1 MTFKELTELLKKR
14 SYGGKKGNL
23 SLLKQTAK
31 KLGVLPVN
39 YKTVL
44 IAGTNGKGTVAHLLA
59 QTAIKS
65 GIKTGLFISPHIFD
79 IRERITL
86 NNKKISEKDFCSCLK
101 KVLSAEVK
109 PLKFFELLT
118 LMALVYFKEKKVD
131 FAVFECGIGG
141 LKDSTNIIDSDL
153 SIITSVAKDHEQLL
167 GSTLEEIATQKA
179 GIIKKEK
186 PCILGQVSPKILKI
200 IEDTCIKKNAPLIVP
215 TINNINLDF
224 VKNTTEFVC
233 QNKKYVLNMLGKK
246 SAENASLVISCA
258 NILGFDKGLKKAFLV
273 KPLPMRF
280 EIKKMGKNY
289 LIKDGAH
296 NPAAI
301 KEFLNTFVKSPY
313 FKQENILVYGVN
325 KEKDYKTCAKL
336 LSSYF
341 RKICLVE
348 FEKSCPKNELKKY
361 FKNCAFIE
369 VKKLV
374 KIKANI
380 VQIGSFYLSCEL
392 KRYLPKKQL

>member
-14 SYGGKKGNL
+14 SYGGKKG
-23 SLLKQTAK
+23 SLPTLKQTAK

-59 QTAIKS
+59 EIAKQNKL
-65 GIKTGLFISPHIFD
+65 KVGLFTSPHILD
-79 IRERITL
+79 IKERICI
-86 NNKKISEKDFCSCLK
+86 NGKKISEKDFYSCLK
-101 KVLSAEVK
+101 KVLYAEVK

-118 LMALVYFKEKKVD
+118 LTALVYFKEKKVN

-200 IEDTCIKKNAPLIVP
+200 IENTCIKKNAPLIVP
-215 TINNINLDF
+215 TVNNINLDF
-224 VKNTTEFVC
+224 VKNTTEFYL
-233 QNKKYVLNMLGKK
+233 QNKKYLLNMLGKK
-246 SAENASLVISCA
+246 AAENAALAIVA
-258 NILGFDKGLKKAFLV
+258 GNVLGFKKEIKNLNLKDFKA
-273 KPLPMRF
+273 RF
-280 EIKKMGKNY
+280 EIKKIGKNY
-289 LIKDGAH
+289 LIQDGAH

-301 KEFLNTFVKSPY
+301 KEFLDTFVESPY

-348 FEKSCPKNELKKY
+348 FEKSCPKDELKKY
-361 FKNCAFIE
+361 FKNCVFIE
-369 VKKLV
+369 VKDLPKT
-374 KIKANI
+374 KANI
-380 VQIGSFYLSCEL
+380 IQVGSFYLSCEL
-392 KRYLPKKQL
+392 KKYLPKKQL

>member
-1 MTFKELTELLKKR
+1 MTFKELTELLNKR
-14 SYGGKKGNL
+14 SYGGKKG
-23 SLLKQTAK
+23 SLPTLKQTAK
-31 KLGVLPVN
+31 KLGVLPVS

-59 QTAIKS
+59 EIAKQNKL
-65 GIKTGLFISPHIFD
+65 KVGLFTSPHILD
-79 IRERITL
+79 IKERICI
-86 NNKKISEKDFCSCLK
+86 NGKKISEKDFCSCLK

-118 LMALVYFKEKKVD
+118 LTALVYFKEKKVD

-200 IEDTCIKKNAPLIVP
+200 IENTCIKKNAPLIVP

-233 QNKKYVLNMLGKK
+233 QNKKYVLNILGKK
-246 SAENASLVISCA
+246 AAENATLAVVAA
-258 NILGFDKGLKKAFLV
+258 NILGFKKDIKNLNLKDFKA
-273 KPLPMRF
+273 RF
-280 EIKKMGKNY
+280 EIKEIGKKY
-289 LIKDGAH
+289 LIQDGAH

-301 KEFLNTFVKSPY
+301 KEFLNTFVESPY

-341 RKICLVE
+341 KKICLVE
-348 FEKSCPKNELKKY
+348 FEKSCPKDELKKY
-361 FKNCAFIE
+361 FKNCVFIE
-369 VKKLV
+369 VKELP
-374 KIKANI
+374 KIKENI
-380 VQIGSFYLSCEL
+380 IQVGSFYLSCEL
-392 KRYLPKKQL
+392 KKYLPKKQL